1 MLKRMVSSSSTQ
13 WLSTQPMS
21 VPPLFSSTP
30 SSKVSSLAALKLLPE
45 FKFKEVSL
53 FRELALSRNRQ
64 GQPML
69 KERQQLKAENNITV
83 EAIQKDK
90 PVRMSYSKELQ
101 FHNLAEFLF
110 QKKDENKRKSMVR
123 LKKEEIQMLQKLYV
137 ETLAQ
142 VYESARGVFI
152 DLMKC
157 IKPNAFLEI

>member
-1 MLKRMVSSSSTQ
+1 
-13 WLSTQPMS
+13 
-21 VPPLFSSTP
+21 
-30 SSKVSSLAALKLLPE
+30 
-45 FKFKEVSL
+45 
-53 FRELALSRNRQ
+53 
-64 GQPML
+64 ML